1 MVLNKR
7 LDKRIYDNKISGKK
21 YEEEIDQYSDYE
33 VDQLTRMPHS
43 NLKEND
49 SMSNGT
55 KTSNLVTHTL
65 QGGWDNTRMVFTVNP
80 ANGYVM
86 IRHHTDRNNPEK
98 FIDSFHIDID
108 GRDTV
113 INADTQYS
121 ADLARKIWNIFV
133 DLDKKI
139 ARNKWTRV
147 D

>member
-1 MVLNKR
+1 MILNKK
-7 LDKRIYDNKISGKK
+7 LNKRIYDNKIPGKK
-21 YEEEIDQYSDYE
+21 FEEMIDDYSDYE
-33 VDQLTRMPHS
+33 IDQLTKPTDS
-43 NLKEND
+43 DKEND

-65 QGGWDNTRMVFTVNP
+65 RGGWDNTRMVFTVLP
-80 ANGYVM
+80 AYNYVM

-98 FIDSFHIDID
+98 YIESFHIDID

-113 INADTQYS
+113 INADTQYN
-121 ADLARKIWNIFV
+121 ADFARTVWNIFV
-133 DLDKKI
+133 NLDQKI

>member
-1 MVLNKR
+1 MILNKK
-7 LDKRIYDNKISGKK
+7 LNKRIYDNKIPGKK
-21 YEEEIDQYSDYE
+21 FEEMIDDYSDYE
-33 VDQLTRMPHS
+33 IDQLTKPTDS
-43 NLKEND
+43 DKEND

-65 QGGWDNTRMVFTVNP
+65 RGGWDNTRMVFTINP
-80 ANGYVM
+80 VNGYVM

-98 FIDSFHIDID
+98 YIESFHIDID

-113 INADTQYS
+113 INADTEYY
-121 ADLARKIWNIFV
+121 AEFARTVWNIFTN
-133 DLDKKI
+133 LDQKI

>member
-1 MVLNKR
+1 MILNKK
-7 LDKRIYDNKISGKK
+7 LNKRIYDNKIPGKK
-21 YEEEIDQYSDYE
+21 FEEMIDDYSDYE
-33 VDQLTRMPHS
+33 IDQLTKPTDS
-43 NLKEND
+43 DKEND

-65 QGGWDNTRMVFTVNP
+65 RGGWDNTRMVFTINP
-80 ANGYVM
+80 VNGYVM

-98 FIDSFHIDID
+98 YIESFHIDID

-113 INADTQYS
+113 INADTQYN
-121 ADLARKIWNIFV
+121 ADFARTVWNIFV
-133 DLDKKI
+133 NLDQKI

>member
-1 MVLNKR
+1 MILNKK
-7 LDKRIYDNKISGKK
+7 LNKRIYDNKIPGKK
-21 YEEEIDQYSDYE
+21 FEEMIDDYSDYE
-33 VDQLTRMPHS
+33 IDQLTKPTDS
-43 NLKEND
+43 DKEND

-65 QGGWDNTRMVFTVNP
+65 RGGWDNTRMVFTVNP
-80 ANGYVM
+80 VNGYVM
-86 IRHHTDRNNPEK
+86 IRHHTDRSNPDYY
-98 FIDSFHIDID
+98 IDSFHIEID

-121 ADLARKIWNIFV
+121 ADLARTIWNIFV
-133 DLDKKI
+133 NLDQKI

>member
-1 MVLNKR
+1 MILNKK
-7 LDKRIYDNKISGKK
+7 LNKRIYDNKIPGKK
-21 YEEEIDQYSDYE
+21 FEEMIDDYSDYE
-33 VDQLTRMPHS
+33 IDQLTKPTDS
-43 NLKEND
+43 DKEND

-65 QGGWDNTRMVFTVNP
+65 RGGWDNTRMVFTINP
-80 ANGYVM
+80 VNGYVM

-98 FIDSFHIDID
+98 YIESFHIDID

-113 INADTQYS
+113 INADTQYD
-121 ADLARKIWNIFV
+121 AGLARKIWNIFV
-133 DLDKKI
+133 NLDQKI

>member
-1 MVLNKR
+1 MILNKK
-7 LDKRIYDNKISGKK
+7 LNKRIYDNKIPGKK

-33 VDQLTRMPHS
+33 VDQLTRTPHS

-55 KTSNLVTHTL
+55 KTSSLVTHTL
-65 QGGWDNTRMVFTVNP
+65 QGGWDNTRMVFTINP
-80 ANGYVM
+80 TNGYVM

-98 FIDSFHIDID
+98 FIENFHIDID
-108 GRDTV
+108 GKDTV
-113 INADTQYS
+113 IQSDTQYTTQF
-121 ADLARKIWNIFV
+121 ARKVWNLFV

>member
-1 MVLNKR
+1 MILNKK
-7 LDKRIYDNKISGKK
+7 LNKRIYDNKIPGKK
-21 YEEEIDQYSDYE
+21 FEEMIDDYSDYE
-33 VDQLTRMPHS
+33 IDQLTKPTDS
-43 NLKEND
+43 DKEND

-65 QGGWDNTRMVFTVNP
+65 RGGWDNTRMVFTVNP
-80 ANGYVM
+80 VNDYVM

-98 FIDSFHIDID
+98 YIESFHIDID

-113 INADTQYS
+113 INADTQYN
-121 ADLARKIWNIFV
+121 ADFARTVWNIFV
-133 DLDKKI
+133 NLDQKI